1 MNNYLKGLKRRS
13 TMILLYGQ
21 LFIIMFQLAT
31 LDQKTTFICYQHSYE
46 NVIVCSQE

>member
-13 TMILLYGQ
+13 TIILLYGQ

-31 LDQKTTFICYQHSYE
+31 LDQKK
-46 NVIVCSQE
+46 VIVCSPYQHLLVCEEQ

>member
-31 LDQKTTFICYQHSYE
+31 LDQKTVTICAPYQHLL
-46 NVIVCSQE
+46 VCEEQ

>member
-31 LDQKTTFICYQHSYE
+31 LDQKIVTICTPYQNLLICE
-46 NVIVCSQE
+46 EQ